1 MTNHSTGTRPRRR
14 GRAAARRLLGVAVL
28 TAAISAAVACAPPPQ
43 TSNPLGYLGQ
53 FPSARIV
60 DGDTIDVTRLSAD
73 NIRFIGIDTPE
84 VGTACGAPATEHLR
98 ALIAGRS
105 VTLVAAPGREDH
117 DGYGRPLRYVEVAG
131 RDIGREMIAD
141 GFARARYDSMDGYQT
156 HPRQADYRA
165 LDAATPAA
173 C

>member
-1 MTNHSTGTRPRRR
+1 MT
-14 GRAAARRLLGVAVL
+14 RRLL
-28 TAAISAAVACAPPPQ
+28 TAALLAATISTAVACAPPPQ
-43 TSNPLGYLGQ
+43 TSNPMGYVGE

-60 DGDTIDVTRLSAD
+60 DGDTIDVTSLPSD

-84 VGTACGAPATEHLR
+84 VGTPCGAPATAHLR
-98 ALIAGRS
+98 ALIAGRA

-131 RDIGREMIAD
+131 VDVGRQMIAD
-141 GFARARYDSMDGYQT
+141 GFAIARYDSLDGYQT

-173 C
+173 CQS

>member
-1 MTNHSTGTRPRRR
+1 MNPNRIVIAAT
-14 GRAAARRLLGVAVL
+14 AAALIVL
-28 TAAISAAVACAPPPQ
+28 AACAPPQ
-43 TSNPLGYLGQ
+43 RSNPMGYVGE

-60 DGDTIDVTRLSAD
+60 DGDTIDVTSLPSD
-73 NIRFIGIDTPE
+73 NIRVIGIDTADA
-84 VGTACGAPATEHLR
+84 GTPCGAPAAEHLR
-98 ALIAGRS
+98 ALIAERA

-131 RDIGREMIAD
+131 VDVGRQMIAD
-141 GFARARYDSMDGYQT
+141 GFAVARYDSLDGYQT

>member
-1 MTNHSTGTRPRRR
+1 M
-14 GRAAARRLLGVAVL
+14 
-28 TAAISAAVACAPPPQ
+28 
-43 TSNPLGYLGQ
+43 GYVGE

-60 DGDTIDVTRLSAD
+60 DGDTLDVTSRPSD

-84 VGTACGAPATEHLR
+84 VGTPCGAPATEHLR
-98 ALIAGRS
+98 ALIAGRA
-105 VTLVAAPGREDH
+105 VTLVAAAGREDY

-131 RDIGREMIAD
+131 VDVGRQMIAD
-141 GFARARYDSMDGYQT
+141 GYAIARYDSLDGYQH

-165 LDAATPAA
+165 LDAARPAA